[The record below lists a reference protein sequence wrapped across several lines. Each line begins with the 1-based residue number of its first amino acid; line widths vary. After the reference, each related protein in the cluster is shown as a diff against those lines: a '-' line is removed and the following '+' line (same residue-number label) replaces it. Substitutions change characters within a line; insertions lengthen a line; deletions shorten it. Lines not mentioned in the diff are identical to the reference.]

1 MNPARFLAAKLL
13 LCLIIPFL
21 CASPA
26 VFAQSNPAELAA
38 KARWVGHHLVA
49 TDRLVFSFTYDGVPS
64 SQLLSGWKAAPV
76 DVSRT
81 ADGRTHRTFKWN
93 DPRSGLEVRLVAV
106 EYGDYAAVEWTA
118 FLANRGTAPTPI
130 IGDLQGIDL
139 CLETSVPQ
147 TTLRTTRGDNYSASS
162 YEPLAFPLAAAPR
175 VFAPV
180 KGRPTN
186 GAWPY
191 FNLDDG
197 ESGVMVAV
205 GWPGQWQAR
214 FASEPGGVR
223 VIAGQETTRLRL
235 QPGEEIRTPLVALLF
250 WRRPDW
256 IEGQNLWRQWLI
268 DHNLPR
274 PGGKLPPAATGIA
287 VGDFPT
293 TAAGVIA
300 AVKLYRD
307 NGVRVDYDWMDA
319 GWYRIDEVA
328 NWIDAPGIGSWVPDP
343 QRFPRGVREVS
354 DYVHA
359 QGMKF
364 IMWFEPERVCID
376 SDLRNNHPDWILP
389 WEPDNAEYA
398 HIRLLD
404 LGNPKAR
411 RWLSDY
417 ISEFI
422 RRDRIDVYRQD
433 HNANP
438 LGAWRT
444 ADAPDRKG
452 LTENLNVQGYLEFW
466 DRLLRDHPN
475 LMIDSCASGGR
486 RNDLETVRRSV
497 PLLRSDYQGPQLP
510 EVGPK
515 GAMTTDVFNGNQG
528 HTYGLALWLPYYGT
542 GEMSD
547 DGYAFRS
554 HLCPFNVVGTNGAH
568 PDWAGLRRRIA
579 EHEAVADI
587 AFRGNYY
594 PLTPYDGSP
603 TCWMAWE
610 FYSPGSGQ
618 GYIQAFR
625 RENNIYPETRLVL
638 RGLNPTAQY
647 EVTDRDTGR
656 IHLATGQNLM
666 STGFL
671 AYAAAPRTAL
681 LFTFRQVTPAEQ
693 AMTPR
698 TPAK

>member
-1 MNPARFLAAKLL
+1 MKSARVPAAKLSLLFVVSL
-13 LCLIIPFL
+13 LC
-21 CASPA
+21 A
-26 VFAQSNPAELAA
+26 VTEIFAQSNSEEMAA
-38 KARWVGHHLVA
+38 KSLWVHDHLVKA
-49 TDRLVFSFTYDGVPS
+49 EHPVFAFTYDGVPS
-64 SQLLSGWKAAPV
+64 SRLLPGWTTAPV
-76 DVSRT
+76 DVRRAS
-81 ADGRTHRTFKWN
+81 DGRTHYTFKWN
-93 DPRSGLEVRLVAV
+93 DPRTGLEVRLVVV
-106 EYGDYAAVEWTA
+106 EYDNYAAVEWTA
-118 FLANRGTAPTPI
+118 YLVNRGTTPTPI
-130 IGDLQGIDL
+130 IANLQGIDL
-139 CLETSVPQ
+139 CLETQVPQ

-162 YEPLAFPLAAAPR
+162 YEPLSFPLAEGPR
-175 VFAPV
+175 EFAPV

-197 ESGVMVAV
+197 KSGVIVAV

-214 FASEPGGVR
+214 FAAEVGGVR
-223 VIAGQETTRLRL
+223 VVAGQETTRLRL
-235 QPGEEIRTPLVALLF
+235 NPGEEIRTPLVALLF
-250 WRRPDW
+250 WRRADW
-256 IEGQNLWRQWLI
+256 IDGQNLWRQWLI

-274 PGGKLPPAATGIA
+274 PGGKLPPAETGIA

-300 AVKLYRD
+300 AVKLHRD
-307 NGVRVDYDWMDA
+307 NGIRVGYDWMDA
-319 GWYRIDEVA
+319 GWYRIDDVA
-328 NWIDAPGIGSWVPDP
+328 KWIDAPGIGSWVPDP
-343 QRFPRGVREVS
+343 KRFPNGVREVS

-364 IMWFEPERVCID
+364 IMWFEPERACID
-376 SDLRNNHPDWILP
+376 SDLRNNHPDWLLP
-389 WEPDNAEYA
+389 WEPENAEYA
-398 HIRLLD
+398 HIRLFD
-404 LGNPKAR
+404 LGNPVAR

-438 LGAWRT
+438 LGAWQT
-444 ADAPDRKG
+444 ADAPDRQG

-466 DRLLRDHPN
+466 DRLLRDHPH

-547 DGYAFRS
+547 DWYAFRS

-587 AFRGNYY
+587 AFRGDYY
-594 PLTPYDGSP
+594 PLTPYDGSS

-610 FYSPGSGQ
+610 FHSPKSGQ
-618 GYIQAFR
+618 GYVQAFR
-625 RENNIYPETRLVL
+625 REQNIYPETRLVL
-638 RGLNPTAQY
+638 RGLDPEARY
-647 EVTDRDTGR
+647 ELTDRDTGA
-656 IHLATGQNLM
+656 IQHATGRELM
-666 STGFL
+666 DKGIL
-671 AYAAAPRTAL
+671 VYAAAPRTAL
-681 LFTFRQVTPAEQ
+681 LITFRRWTG
-693 AMTPR
+693 TR
-698 TPAK
+698 